1 MLTTRSKP
9 KAKEASS
16 PSEGCSQEPPSPS
29 SPESPNQQECPPG
42 ASGAECQMNDRARA
56 RGSETKPP
64 PATCGASAGPGPRTH
79 LGGRAGGR
87 AAGGDRAEAGARP
100 AVAASRQPPVRAAE
114 KAAGQ
119 PGERASELA
128 AWGCGGGRGPRAH
141 SAPGAGERLSGRP
154 RLALAPASPRCRD
167 PRRSGGDS
175 APPPTRGYAARA
187 ADCVES
193 AAAAAA
199 GGGDARSHVSPR
211 PGPGAPVPLALQAS
225 PASRAPAAR
234 GPSLVARLPPG
245 SPAGLLTSSRA
256 AAVSAGRPGG
266 IGSLRAGGA
275 GRGAACTSGTLEPER
290 AEPGRSGQS
299 RAAGTS
305 LRTALQSRAGRVLL
319 RSEGREHS

>member
-1 MLTTRSKP
+1 MGTGPRR
-9 KAKEASS
+9 E
-16 PSEGCSQEPPSPS
+16 
-29 SPESPNQQECPPG
+29 
-42 ASGAECQMNDRARA
+42 RAPQ
-56 RGSETKPP
+56 SP
-64 PATCGASAGPGPRTH
+64 PAASLQCAPR
-79 LGGRAGGR
+79 RR
-87 AAGGDRAEAGARP
+87 RP
-100 AVAASRQPPVRAAE
+100 ANRAS
-114 KAAGQ
+114 
-119 PGERASELA
+119 ERASELA

-234 GPSLVARLPPG
+234 GPSLVARHPPG